1 MLPMIVASSPHEE
14 FDGDVVVDKQ
24 PKVQQPKKYRV
35 LMLNDDYTSMEFVVY
50 VLENI
55 FHKSATQAESLMMTI
70 HLHGRGLVGVYT
82 REIAETKVAQTLE
95 LAKLNEFPLQC
106 IVEEE

>member
-1 MLPMIVASSPHEE
+1 MLPTRNASNPHHDYE
-14 FDGDVVVDKQ
+14 GDVVVETR
-24 PKVQQPKKYRV
+24 PKVKQPKKYRV
-35 LMLNDDYTSMEFVVY
+35 IMLNDDYTSMEFVVF
-50 VLENI
+50 VLKTI
-55 FHKSATQAESLMMTI
+55 FHKSDTQAESLMMTI
-70 HLHGRGLVGVYT
+70 HLQGRGIVGIYT